1 MIIQLCVYCPQICY
15 YFLSEICL
23 LTNAKRVASVRSET
37 YVNVYSLLV
46 DHFNAVLDRY
56 PVMRRTMES
65 IAAERLTKIGQNPS
79 IVSSRADLEDDQKLV
94 NEIVMESTPVVTS
107 ASEDEDRDSDDSSCS
122 SKSSK
127 PKKKFKFDFS
137 ARLHKIAEERRSRSK
152 ESLKDA
158 HDYLQTDRK
167 HGSRMRKV
175 PSGPNLFG
183 LRVPSLPDRRRSG
196 SVGDNLSGVYENE
209 LEQDF
214 GNGDEKVA
222 KQRPRFLTGKFFKA
236 FDSRDYKTRKSKEAK
251 HRSYSRDDSP
261 PSDGKT
267 NVQFLRVPPQ
277 DSLKKDKHRQSSS
290 DKNSDRTNEHQIQVV
305 AETSHIQSEN
315 SSDLDHSYTSLT
327 SPDQKSVSDVDSKPT
342 SEQKFF

>member
-1 MIIQLCVYCPQICY
+1 M
-15 YFLSEICL
+15 
-23 LTNAKRVASVRSET
+23 ASVRAET

-122 SKSSK
+122 SRSSK

-158 HDYLQTDRK
+158 HDYLHTDRK
-167 HGSRMRKV
+167 HTNRMRKV

-183 LRVPSLPDRRRSG
+183 LRVPTLPDRRRSG
-196 SVGDNLSGVYENE
+196 SVGDNLSGVYGNE

-214 GNGDEKVA
+214 GNVDEKSI
-222 KQRPRFLTGKFFKA
+222 KQRPKFLTGKLFKA
-236 FDSRDYKTRKSKEAK
+236 FDNRDYKTRKSKESQR
-251 HRSYSRDDSP
+251 HRSRSRDDSP
-261 PSDGKT
+261 PSDGKS

-277 DSLKKDKHRQSSS
+277 ESIKRDKHRQSAS
-290 DKNSDRTNEHQIQVV
+290 DKNSDRTNEHQIEVV
-305 AETSHIQSEN
+305 AETSHIPSDN
-315 SSDLDHSYTSLT
+315 SSDIDHSNTSLT
-327 SPDQKSVSDVDSKPT
+327 SPDQKSASDADSKAT
-342 SEQKFF
+342 SEQKFL